1 MDLTLEVI
9 ETERLLLV
17 LADLKFANEIFKNFN
32 SETTKY
38 MYPKPAN
45 DISETID
52 FLSNSI
58 LEMKKGTNYQVII
71 TKKDTHEFIGCAGLH
86 DLTSEIPELGI
97 WIKKESFGNKYGQET
112 IKGIVN
118 WAVKQNKWNKARYPV
133 DKRNISSRKIP
144 ESLNG
149 IIVKEFKSINM
160 SNVELD
166 EVEYEVSLEKDFA

>member
-17 LADLKFANEIFKNFN
+17 PADLKFANEIFKNFN

-58 LEMKKGTNYQVII
+58 LEIPRSM
-71 TKKDTHEFIGCAGLH
+71 TKCDKNLFRCF
-86 DLTSEIPELGI
+86 
-97 WIKKESFGNKYGQET
+97 ES
-112 IKGIVN
+112 
-118 WAVKQNKWNKARYPV
+118 
-133 DKRNISSRKIP
+133 
-144 ESLNG
+144 
-149 IIVKEFKSINM
+149 
-160 SNVELD
+160 
-166 EVEYEVSLEKDFA
+166 